1 MTAQAEAEAVTAA
14 SMPACRQVD
23 LRSADC
29 DISLT
34 QRSQSGDAGGP
45 RKEKGREGR
54 RREKKKKGGGGGGK
68 DGNAPVVLKTE
79 LHCEGCANKVKR
91 AIKGIEGVEGV
102 SLDMGTDKV
111 TVRGNADP
119 WEIKER
125 LEAKTGKKADIVS
138 PANPPKKTKKSSNN
152 NNNDHDNKKKDGKVR
167 DGKKDSADFSKDSDT
182 KKPKELPV
190 STVVLKIRLHC
201 EGCID
206 RIKRTISKIKG
217 VEEVKVDAAKDLVT
231 VKGTM
236 DPKSLPSLL
245 KDKLKRGVDLVP
257 PSKDKDKDK
266 DKDKEEKK
274 GGGGGGGGGG
284 GEKEKSPAPAPASVA
299 AAAVAAAVAAG
310 ESSRFEYYAPYGYRM
325 EMAHAPQL
333 FSDENP
339 NACAV
344 M

>member
-1 MTAQAEAEAVTAA
+1 MVCVE
-14 SMPACRQVD
+14 
-23 LRSADC
+23 
-29 DISLT
+29 
-34 QRSQSGDAGGP
+34 
-45 RKEKGREGR
+45 GREGR
-54 RREKKKKGGGGGGK
+54 RRGEEEGRRRRRKRRKC
-68 DGNAPVVLKTE
+68 PVVLKTE
-79 LHCEGCANKVKR
+79 LHCEGCANKMKR

-102 SLDMGTDKV
+102 SLDMVNDKV

-125 LEAKTGKKADIVS
+125 LEVKTGKKADIVS
-138 PANPPKKTKKSSNN
+138 PANPPRKIKKSNN
-152 NNNDHDNKKKDGKVR
+152 NNNDDHDKKKKDGKVR
-167 DGKKDSADFSKDSDT
+167 DGKKNSTAFSKDSDI

-201 EGCID
+201 EGCVD

-231 VKGTM
+231 
-236 DPKSLPSLL
+236 
-245 KDKLKRGVDLVP
+245 DKLKRGVDLVP
-257 PSKDKDKDK
+257 PPRTRTRTKMKRRAEAARRRRRRKIYGAGAGA
-266 DKDKEEKK
+266 
-274 GGGGGGGGGG
+274 GGGGGCGGGG
-284 GEKEKSPAPAPASVA
+284 
-299 AAAVAAAVAAG
+299 G

>member
-1 MTAQAEAEAVTAA
+1 M
-14 SMPACRQVD
+14 
-23 LRSADC
+23 
-29 DISLT
+29 
-34 QRSQSGDAGGP
+34 G
-45 RKEKGREGR
+45 EKGEKGGEG
-54 RREKKKKGGGGGGK
+54 EKKKGGGGGGGK

-102 SLDMGTDKV
+102 SLDMVNDKV

-125 LEAKTGKKADIVS
+125 LEVKTGKKADIVS
-138 PANPPKKTKKSSNN
+138 PANPPRKTKKSNN
-152 NNNDHDNKKKDGKVR
+152 NNNGDHDKKKKDGKVR
-167 DGKKDSADFSKDSDT
+167 DGKKDSTDFSKDSDI

-201 EGCID
+201 EGCVD

-266 DKDKEEKK
+266 DEKK
-274 GGGGGGGGGG
+274 SGGGGGGGG
-284 GEKEKSPAPAPASVA
+284 GEKSTAPAPAPVA
-299 AAAVAAAVAAG
+299 AAAAAAAAG

>member
-1 MTAQAEAEAVTAA
+1 M
-14 SMPACRQVD
+14 
-23 LRSADC
+23 
-29 DISLT
+29 
-34 QRSQSGDAGGP
+34 G
-45 RKEKGREGR
+45 EKGEKGGEG
-54 RREKKKKGGGGGGK
+54 EKKKGGGGGGGGK

-91 AIKGIEGVEGV
+91 AIKGIE
-102 SLDMGTDKV
+102 
-111 TVRGNADP
+111 DP

-125 LEAKTGKKADIVS
+125 LEVKTGKKADIVS
-138 PANPPKKTKKSSNN
+138 PANPPRKTKKSSSNN
-152 NNNDHDNKKKDGKVR
+152 NNNGDHDKKKKDGK
-167 DGKKDSADFSKDSDT
+167 
-182 KKPKELPV
+182 LPV

-201 EGCID
+201 EGCVD

-266 DKDKEEKK
+266 DEKK
-274 GGGGGGGGGG
+274 SGGGGGGGGG
-284 GEKEKSPAPAPASVA
+284 GEKSTAPAPAPVA
-299 AAAVAAAVAAG
+299 AAAAAAAAG